1 MITEGIRMGWGV
13 TTRLPRIAND
23 EDLVYTD
30 KTRDGKQ
37 LVITRGTPVSSAG
50 YFVLSDPTIFP
61 APHSF
66 NPDRWLIIEDDG
78 SVQRNVKLEK
88 YLVSFGR
95 GRGSAWG

>member
-1 MITEGIRMGWGV
+1 MGWGV

-37 LVITRGTPVSSAG
+37 LVITRGTPVRSAG
-50 YFVLSDPTIFP
+50 YFVLSDPTISP